1 VSVQEKAVIA
11 RAAATLP
18 GGRVPI
24 ARASAHLLGV
34 VTTFLALSADALEF
48 MGRIPLASASLVR
61 AKGRFARRDF
71 VRVTLQCS
79 AQALLIVLVVNLL
92 VGSILAFVGAV
103 QLVRFGAGIYV
114 ADLVGIAVSREMA
127 AVMTAVVMA
136 GRTGASFAAEL
147 ATMQTNEEV
156 DALAV
161 LGLDTVAYLALP
173 RVLALTLVMPLLYVY
188 ACAAGLTGG
197 LLVASGMMD
206 LAPTAYL
213 DRTAEALNATQFA
226 LGASK
231 ALFFGFLVA
240 MTACW
245 YGLHAERSAA
255 GVGQATTNAV
265 VAAIVAVIAM
275 DAVFAVCANALGW

>member
-1 VSVQEKAVIA
+1 
-11 RAAATLP
+11 L
-18 GGRVPI
+18 
-24 ARASAHLLGV
+24 
-34 VTTFLALSADALEF
+34 ADAIEF
-48 MGRIPLASASLVR
+48 LGQMPLATAAVLTAR
-61 AKGRFARRDF
+61 GRFALRDF

-79 AQALLIVLVVNLL
+79 AQALIIVLVVNLL
-92 VGSILAFVGAV
+92 VGAILAFVGAV
-103 QLVRFGAGIYV
+103 QLVKFGAGIYV

-156 DALAV
+156 DALTV

-173 RVLALTLVMPLLYVY
+173 RALALTLVMPLLYVY

-197 LLVASGMMD
+197 VLVASGMMN
-206 LAPTAYL
+206 LAPSAYL
-213 DRTAEALNATQFA
+213 DSTVEALNTRQFV

-231 ALFFGFLVA
+231 SLCFGFLVA

-245 YGLHAERSAA
+245 YGLRAERSAA
-255 GVGQATTNAV
+255 GVGQATTSAV
-265 VAAIVAVIAM
+265 VAGIVGVIAL